1 MTTLRE
7 EIIQEAANPRV
18 DKKRLFDLLVKI
30 VDHTPAAGG
39 GGVGPRGEKGDR
51 GEKGEKGDRGPVGP
65 AAAAVKSTTANTPA
79 KKTTTKKKVAFGSQ
93 SIGTYP
99 TTR

>member
-65 AAAAVKSTTANTPA
+65 AAAVKSTTANTPA
-79 KKTTTKKKVAFGSQ
+79 KKTTKKKVETSA
-93 SIGTYP
+93 
-99 TTR
+99 

>member
-39 GGVGPRGEKGDR
+39 GVGPRGEKGDR

-65 AAAAVKSTTANTPA
+65 AAVKSTTANTPA
-79 KKTTTKKKVAFGSQ
+79 KKTTTKKKVETSA
-93 SIGTYP
+93 
-99 TTR
+99 

>member
-79 KKTTTKKKVAFGSQ
+79 KKTTTKKKVETSA
-93 SIGTYP
+93 
-99 TTR
+99 

>member
-18 DKKRLFDLLVKI
+18 DKKRLFDLLIKI
-30 VDHTPAAGG
+30 VDHTPTAGG
-39 GGVGPRGEKGDR
+39 GGVGPRGEKGDQ

-65 AAAAVKSTTANTPA
+65 AAAVKSTTANTPA
-79 KKTTTKKKVAFGSQ
+79 KKTTKKKVETSA
-93 SIGTYP
+93 
-99 TTR
+99 

>member
-39 GGVGPRGEKGDR
+39 GGVGPRGEKGDQ

-65 AAAAVKSTTANTPA
+65 AAVKSTTANTPA
-79 KKTTTKKKVAFGSQ
+79 KKTTTKKKVETSA
-93 SIGTYP
+93 
-99 TTR
+99 

>member
-39 GGVGPRGEKGDR
+39 GGVGPRGEKGDQGEK

-65 AAAAVKSTTANTPA
+65 AAVKSTTANTPA
-79 KKTTTKKKVAFGSQ
+79 KKTTKKKVETSA
-93 SIGTYP
+93 
-99 TTR
+99 

>member
-51 GEKGEKGDRGPVGP
+51 SEKGEKGDRGPVGP
-65 AAAAVKSTTANTPA
+65 AAAVKSTTANTPA
-79 KKTTTKKKVAFGSQ
+79 KKTTKKKVETSA
-93 SIGTYP
+93 
-99 TTR
+99 